1 MKYLQNIV
9 IVCLLCVSTFGV
21 FGARASAEEN
31 TPTQETS
38 TTAVEPRVLRS
49 TATCLAILAAGDDDG
64 DGIID
69 ASNCDL
75 RNQILY
81 VVYWKGSAFYD
92 FTSSNL
98 SGAEILAD
106 TVDHRLN
113 FSDANLT
120 SVDFV
125 NFENFFGHEMIL
137 KGSTIQDTKF
147 SVATENISYVQP
159 CNLTGTP
166 ARLPSS
172 NTVVKSSAFWGIPNA
187 NYSGCNFANSDL
199 RGITIAASSM
209 VGVNLAG
216 ANLSNSLLHD
226 TNMTNTNLTGTN
238 FTNARFVRN
247 IFRDV
252 VGTPILP
259 TRYRKIGTN
268 IVGPSLVYDGF
279 DFTNADLSNMDL
291 SESYARNVIFNNT
304 NLNGTKLTNMI
315 ITLSGDCGTSTFRN
329 ADFSYGIFTGD
340 FSSCDLSDVI
350 SASTCFNGIL
360 PDGYIHAA
368 GRQRCLDGV
377 TYSGFIVGPG
387 LSLSYR
393 DLSGLSFAGANL
405 TNVDFRGSNLSYAN
419 FDGMTL
425 TNVDLTDAIMVGT
438 SLVGADLRTASIL
451 GLRTGNLVGTPLVPS
466 GYAIRRQH
474 IVGPQVNLFGAR
486 LQSLD
491 LSNLDL
497 SDANLSG
504 ANLTGANLSNTDLSG
519 ANMVRAN
526 ATNANLSRTELLR
539 ANLSRA
545 NLTGA
550 DLSQSNLEDTDLA
563 GVTVTNARF
572 ANAVLHGVKSG
583 RIVGTP
589 ASLPNDYAIRD
600 GYFVGT
606 QANLTNAVL
615 TDVNLNGINLSRATL
630 NGLKSRNVI
639 GAPILPSRYRV
650 VKGYVVGPN
659 VSLIGADF
667 TNQSLMNLQLIG
679 ADLRNSKLINANLAG
694 TNITNAMFR
703 GADMTRIRSGR
714 MVGTPASLPTGYIIR
729 NGTFVKQ

>member
-9 IVCLLCVSTFGV
+9 IVCLLCVSTFGI
-21 FGARASAEEN
+21 FGTHALAEEN

-49 TATCLAILAAGDDDG
+49 TATCLAILAAGDDVDL
-64 DGIID
+64 
-69 ASNCDL
+69 SNCDL
-75 RNQILY
+75 RNQTVILDEPGVNY
-81 VVYWKGSAFYD
+81 RID
-92 FTSSNL
+92 F
-98 SGAEILAD
+98 SGADLTNAQIQ
-106 TVDHRLN
+106 VS
-113 FSDANLT
+113 SDASLVTNLHSAIVT
-120 SVDFV
+120 GTTLPSSLRTYYS
-125 NFENFFGHEMIL
+125 N
-137 KGSTIQDTKF
+137 
-147 SVATENISYVQP
+147 A
-159 CNLTGTP
+159 CNLTGVP
-166 ARLPSS
+166 SVLPHSSSFVREGAIWSLPNYNGMWHASYSSCNFQDKNLSGMKFEYLDMATTNFTGANVS
-172 NTVVKSSAFWGIPNA
+172 NTRWYSVYLNNA
-187 NYSGCNFANSDL
+187 
-199 RGITIAASSM
+199 
-209 VGVNLAG
+209 
-216 ANLSNSLLHD
+216 
-226 TNMTNTNLTGTN
+226 NLTGAN
-238 FTNARFVRN
+238 FTGAYFVEN
-247 IFRDV
+247 NDLLNVI
-252 VGTPILP
+252 GTPTLP
-259 TRYRKIGTN
+259 AGYRKIGTS
-268 IVGPSLVYDGF
+268 IVGAGLILDGI
-279 DFTNADLSNMDL
+279 DLTNQNISNMDL
-291 SESYARNVIFNNT
+291 SRSRLDYIVLKNT
-304 NLNGTKLTNMI
+304 NLNGVKFAKTSLN
-315 ITLSGDCGTSTFRN
+315 LRDCGGSTFRN
-329 ADFSYGIFTGD
+329 ADFSYASLSGD
-340 FSSCDLSDVI
+340 FSSCDLSGVI
-350 SASTCFNGIL
+350 SNSTCFHGTL
-360 PDGYIHAA
+360 PDGYIHAS
-368 GRQRCLDGV
+368 GQSRCMSGV
-377 TYSGFIVGPG
+377 WAGFIIGPD
-387 LSLSYR
+387 LNLSYR
-393 DLSGLSFAGANL
+393 DISGISFAGADL

-419 FDGMTL
+419 FDDMTL

-659 VSLIGADF
+659 VNLAGADL
-667 TNQSLMNLQLIG
+667 TNQSLMNVQLIG
-679 ADLRNSKLINANLAG
+679 ADLRNSKLINANFAG